1 MKGKSI
7 ILTLGFM
14 CLSLLIFSGCS
25 KKAEIKQDMTT
36 QQKSVINDQKA
47 KDEAASREKADRGK
61 ALPDRALRD
70 QAMKDDAD
78 NLQSRKT
85 AKSKAGMAIAALAD
99 IHFDFD
105 QYILRPQ
112 DRDILAKAAEW
123 IKENHPKMV
132 TIEGNCDE
140 RGTVEYNLA
149 LGQQRAS
156 EAKKYLV
163 TLGVNEKILKT
174 ISYGKERPLDPGHD
188 EEAWAKNRSD
198 HFVVTSGK

>member
-7 ILTLGFM
+7 IPTLGLM
-14 CLSLLIFSGCS
+14 CLSLLIFPGCA

-36 QQKSVINDQKA
+36 QQQGVITDQKA
-47 KDEAASREKADRGK
+47 KDAAAAKEKADRGK
-61 ALPDRALRD
+61 ALPD
-70 QAMKDDAD
+70 QAMKDDSD
-78 NLQSRKT
+78 NLKSMKT
-85 AKSKAGMAIAALAD
+85 TKSKAGMAIAALAD

-105 QYILRPQ
+105 KYVLRPQ
-112 DRDILAKAAEW
+112 DRDTLAKAAEW

-149 LGQQRAS
+149 LGQRRAS
-156 EAKKYLV
+156 EAEKYLV
-163 TLGVNEKILKT
+163 TLGVNEKILKA

-188 EEAWAKNRSD
+188 EEAWAKNRRD
-198 HFVVTSGK
+198 HFVVVTSGK

>member
-7 ILTLGFM
+7 ILTLGLM
-14 CLSLLIFSGCS
+14 CLSLLIFPGCA
-25 KKAEIKQDMTT
+25 KKAEIKQDMTA
-36 QQKSVINDQKA
+36 QQQGVITDQKA
-47 KDEAASREKADRGK
+47 KDAAAAKEKADRGK
-61 ALPDRALRD
+61 ALPD

-78 NLQSRKT
+78 NLKSMKT
-85 AKSKAGMAIAALAD
+85 IESKAGMAIATLAD

-105 QYILRPQ
+105 NYVLRPQ
-112 DRDILAKAAEW
+112 DRNTLAKTAAW

>member
-14 CLSLLIFSGCS
+14 CLSLLIFPGCS

-36 QQKSVINDQKA
+36 QQKSVITDQKA
-47 KDEAASREKADRGK
+47 KDEAAAKEKARHD
-61 ALPDRALRD
+61 L
-70 QAMKDDAD
+70 AMKEDAD
-78 NLQSRKT
+78 KMKAMKA
-85 AKSKAGMAIAALAD
+85 AKSKTEMDIAALAD

-105 QYILRPQ
+105 KYVLRPQ
-112 DRDILAKAAEW
+112 DRNTLAKAAEW

-132 TIEGNCDE
+132 IIEGNCDE

-149 LGQQRAS
+149 LGQRRAS

-163 TLGVNEKILKT
+163 TLGVNEKILKA

-188 EEAWAKNRSD
+188 EEAWAKNRRD

>member
-7 ILTLGFM
+7 ILTLGLM
-14 CLSLLIFSGCS
+14 CFSLLIFPGCS

-36 QQKSVINDQKA
+36 QQQSVINDQKA
-47 KDEAASREKADRGK
+47 KDEAAAKEKADRGK

-78 NLQSRKT
+78 NMKSMKT
-85 AKSKAGMAIAALAD
+85 TKSKAGMAMAALAD

-105 QYILRPQ
+105 KYVLRPQ
-112 DRDILAKAAEW
+112 DRNRLAKAAAW

-163 TLGVNEKILKT
+163 TLGVNEKILKA

-188 EEAWAKNRSD
+188 EEAWAKNRRD
-198 HFVVTSGK
+198 HFLVTSGK

>member
-7 ILTLGFM
+7 ILTLGLM
-14 CLSLLIFSGCS
+14 CLSLLIFPGCA
-25 KKAEIKQDMTT
+25 KKAEIKQDMTA
-36 QQKSVINDQKA
+36 QQQGVITDQKA
-47 KDEAASREKADRGK
+47 KDAAAAKEKADRGK
-61 ALPDRALRD
+61 ALPD

-78 NLQSRKT
+78 NLKSMKT
-85 AKSKAGMAIAALAD
+85 IESKAGMAIATLAD

-105 QYILRPQ
+105 NYVLRPQ
-112 DRDILAKAAEW
+112 DRNTLAKTAAW

-149 LGQQRAS
+149 LGQRRAS
-156 EAKKYLV
+156 EAEKYLV
-163 TLGVNEKILKT
+163 TLGVNEKILKV

-188 EEAWAKNRSD
+188 EEAWAKNRRD
-198 HFVVTSGK
+198 HFVVVTSGK

>member
-7 ILTLGFM
+7 ILTLGLM
-14 CLSLLIFSGCS
+14 CLSLLIFPGCA
-25 KKAEIKQDMTT
+25 KKAEIKQDMTA
-36 QQKSVINDQKA
+36 QQQGVITDQKA
-47 KDEAASREKADRGK
+47 KDAAAAKEKADRGK
-61 ALPDRALRD
+61 ALPD

-78 NLQSRKT
+78 NLKSMKT
-85 AKSKAGMAIAALAD
+85 IESKAGMAIATLAD

-105 QYILRPQ
+105 NYVLRPQ
-112 DRDILAKAAEW
+112 DRNTLAKTAAW

-188 EEAWAKNRSD
+188 EEAWTKNRRD
-198 HFVVTSGK
+198 HFVVVTSGK

>member
-14 CLSLLIFSGCS
+14 CLSLLIFPGCS

-36 QQKSVINDQKA
+36 QPQSVMTDQKA
-47 KDEAASREKADRGK
+47 KDAAAAKEKADRGK
-61 ALPDRALRD
+61 ALRD

-78 NLQSRKT
+78 NLKSMKT
-85 AKSKAGMAIAALAD
+85 IESKAGMAIAALAD
-99 IHFDFD
+99 IHFDSD
-105 QYILRPQ
+105 NYVLRPQ
-112 DRDILAKAAEW
+112 DRNTLAKTAAW

-188 EEAWAKNRSD
+188 EEAWTKNRRD
-198 HFVVTSGK
+198 HFLVTSGK

>member
-7 ILTLGFM
+7 ILTLGLM
-14 CLSLLIFSGCS
+14 CLSLLIFPGCA
-25 KKAEIKQDMTT
+25 KKAEIKQDMTA
-36 QQKSVINDQKA
+36 QQQGVITDQKA
-47 KDEAASREKADRGK
+47 KDAAAAKEKADRGK
-61 ALPDRALRD
+61 ALPD

-78 NLQSRKT
+78 NLKSMKT
-85 AKSKAGMAIAALAD
+85 IESKAGMAIATLAD

-105 QYILRPQ
+105 NYVLRPQ
-112 DRDILAKAAEW
+112 DRNTLAKTAAW

-149 LGQQRAS
+149 LGQRRAS
-156 EAKKYLV
+156 EAEKYLV
-163 TLGVNEKILKT
+163 TLGVNEKILKV

-188 EEAWAKNRSD
+188 EEAWTKNRRD
-198 HFVVTSGK
+198 HFVVVTSGK

>member
-14 CLSLLIFSGCS
+14 CLSLLIFPGCS

-36 QQKSVINDQKA
+36 QPQSVMTDQKA
-47 KDEAASREKADRGK
+47 KDAAAGKEKADRGK
-61 ALPDRALRD
+61 ALRD

-78 NLQSRKT
+78 NLKSMKT
-85 AKSKAGMAIAALAD
+85 IESKAGMAIAALAD

-105 QYILRPQ
+105 NYVLRPQ
-112 DRDILAKAAEW
+112 DRNTLAKTAAW

-188 EEAWAKNRSD
+188 EEAWTKNRRD
-198 HFVVTSGK
+198 HFLVTSGK

>member
-7 ILTLGFM
+7 ILTLGLM
-14 CLSLLIFSGCS
+14 CLSLLIFPGCT
-25 KKAEIKQDMTT
+25 KKAEIKQDVTT
-36 QQKSVINDQKA
+36 QQKSMVSDQKT
-47 KDEAASREKADRGK
+47 KDEAAAKERADRGK
-61 ALPDRALRD
+61 ALSDQALRD
-70 QAMKDDAD
+70 QTREGDAD
-78 NLQSRKT
+78 NLKSMKT
-85 AKSKAGMAIAALAD
+85 TKSKAGMAIAALAD

-105 QYILRPQ
+105 KYVLRPQ
-112 DRDILAKAAEW
+112 DRNTLAKTAAW

-163 TLGVNEKILKT
+163 TLGVNEKILKA

-188 EEAWAKNRSD
+188 EEAWTKNRRD
-198 HFVVTSGK
+198 HFLVTSGK

>member
-7 ILTLGFM
+7 ILTLGLM
-14 CLSLLIFSGCS
+14 CLSLLIFPGCA
-25 KKAEIKQDMTT
+25 KKAEIKQDMTA
-36 QQKSVINDQKA
+36 QQQGVITDQKA
-47 KDEAASREKADRGK
+47 KDAAAAKEKADRGK
-61 ALPDRALRD
+61 ALPD

-78 NLQSRKT
+78 NMKSMKT
-85 AKSKAGMAIAALAD
+85 TKSKAGMAMAALAD

-105 QYILRPQ
+105 KYVLRPQ
-112 DRDILAKAAEW
+112 DRNTLAKTAAW

-188 EEAWAKNRSD
+188 EKAWAKNRSD

>member
-7 ILTLGFM
+7 ILTLGLM
-14 CLSLLIFSGCS
+14 CLSLLIFPGCA
-25 KKAEIKQDMTT
+25 KKAEIKQDMTA
-36 QQKSVINDQKA
+36 QQQGVITDQKA
-47 KDEAASREKADRGK
+47 KDAAAAKEKADRGK
-61 ALPDRALRD
+61 ALPD

-78 NLQSRKT
+78 NLKSMKT
-85 AKSKAGMAIAALAD
+85 IESKAGMAIATLAD

-105 QYILRPQ
+105 NYVLRPQ
-112 DRDILAKAAEW
+112 DRNTLAKTAAW

-149 LGQQRAS
+149 LGQRRAS
-156 EAKKYLV
+156 EAEKYLV
-163 TLGVNEKILKT
+163 TLGVNEKILKA

-188 EEAWAKNRSD
+188 EEAWAKNRRD
-198 HFVVTSGK
+198 HFVVVTSGK

>member
-7 ILTLGFM
+7 ILTLGFI
-14 CLSLLIFSGCS
+14 CLSLLIFPGCS

-36 QQKSVINDQKA
+36 QQKSVITDQRA
-47 KDEAASREKADRGK
+47 KDEAAAKEKADRGK
-61 ALPDRALRD
+61 VLPDQALRD
-70 QAMKDDAD
+70 QAMKEDAD

-105 QYILRPQ
+105 QYILRSQ
-112 DRDILAKAAEW
+112 DRNILAKAAEW

-163 TLGVNEKILKT
+163 TLGVNEKILKA

-188 EEAWAKNRSD
+188 EEAWAKNRRD
-198 HFVVTSGK
+198 HFLVTSGK

>member
-14 CLSLLIFSGCS
+14 CLSLLIFPGCS

-36 QQKSVINDQKA
+36 QPQSVMTDQKA
-47 KDEAASREKADRGK
+47 KDAAAAKEKADRGK
-61 ALPDRALRD
+61 ALRD

-78 NLQSRKT
+78 NLKSMKT
-85 AKSKAGMAIAALAD
+85 IESKAGMAIAALAD

-105 QYILRPQ
+105 NYVLRPQ
-112 DRDILAKAAEW
+112 DRNTLAKTAAW

-163 TLGVNEKILKT
+163 TLGVNEKILKA

-188 EEAWAKNRSD
+188 EEAWAKNRRD